1 MYSPDRPSP
10 SPPLSRASLVIGLY
24 GAIALVGLLIA
35 AGRGDADIYGVSAS
49 TPWQLLGGPA
59 IGVAAGLF
67 VVWLSRMASRYFA
80 WARALH
86 TAFRDLLGQLTER
99 EILIVAL
106 ASSLGEEALFRGA
119 LMPWLGIWV
128 QAGLFALLH
137 VGRDKRLVPWT
148 LWAFGMGVGFGAL
161 ARWTGNLGAPIAA
174 HFMINFLN
182 LRFIVR
188 TKAQRRSA
196 EKLLPSSAAA

>member
-10 SPPLSRASLVIGLY
+10 SPPLSRTSLVIGLY

-35 AGRGDADIYGVSAS
+35 AGRGDPDVYGVTVSA
-49 TPWQLLGGPA
+49 PWQLLAGPA

-67 VVWLSRMASRYFA
+67 VVWLSRLASRYFA

-86 TAFRDLLGQLTER
+86 TAFKDLLGPLTER

-106 ASSLGEEALFRGA
+106 ASSIGEEALFRGA
-119 LMPWLGIWV
+119 LMPWLGLWA
-128 QAGLFALLH
+128 QAGLFALMH
-137 VGRDKRLVPWT
+137 IGRDRRLVPWT

-161 ARWTGNLGAPIAA
+161 AQWTGNLGAPIAA

-188 TKAQRRSA
+188 TPAHRPAA
-196 EKLLPSSAAA
+196 ENLLSPSAAA